1 MSPACEAAYLDLENF
16 LEAPGDAIEPRH
28 YRACLLALL
37 GRRAQA
43 QAEFIDLLD
52 RAPRHFGVLNDFGTF
67 LFSSG
72 RRQAA
77 VLALREAVTWHPD
90 NPLAHTNLGCLYV
103 GEGKMEEARR
113 HFETALALDPAN
125 PMAHEGLRTVLTR
138 SGDDASARTHR
149 VRIARKPGRLAP
161 FARTGDPIKVLLVES
176 VIGGNIFA
184 HAFLDDPAF
193 EKTHVFLE
201 HAGGGFP
208 LPPHDLIFNAIG
220 DPERCANLLEAAPAI
235 LAHSL
240 APVVNPPEA
249 VRRTT
254 RCEVA
259 RRLSALDGVVVPR
272 IFSLPRERLT
282 GPDAGETVAATGLR
296 YPVLLRSPGF
306 HTGEYFVRIDS
317 ADELPKAAAGLPGRS
332 LLLIEFLD
340 VRDGDG
346 KIRKYRAML
355 VDGKILPLHVAISEH
370 WKVHYFTADMPQNAR
385 HRSEDE
391 AFLRDMAGVLGKRAL
406 AALRRIRD
414 VLALD
419 CAGVDFA
426 FDARGRLVVFEA
438 NATMIVPEPEED
450 ERWRYRLAHVQRVYD
465 AVREMLVRRAV
476 PALTSNDR

>member
-1 MSPACEAAYLDLENF
+1 
-16 LEAPGDAIEPRH
+16 
-28 YRACLLALL
+28 
-37 GRRAQA
+37 
-43 QAEFIDLLD
+43 
-52 RAPRHFGVLNDFGTF
+52 
-67 LFSSG
+67 
-72 RRQAA
+72 
-77 VLALREAVTWHPD
+77 
-90 NPLAHTNLGCLYV
+90 
-103 GEGKMEEARR
+103 
-113 HFETALALDPAN
+113 
-125 PMAHEGLRTVLTR
+125 
-138 SGDDASARTHR
+138 
-149 VRIARKPGRLAP
+149 VR
-161 FARTGDPIKVLLVES
+161 D
-176 VIGGNIFA
+176 
-184 HAFLDDPAF
+184 
-193 EKTHVFLE
+193 
-201 HAGGGFP
+201 
-208 LPPHDLIFNAIG
+208 
-220 DPERCANLLEAAPAI
+220 LLEAAPAI